1 MAEKKLAEGV
11 EYTRPTTQLDLE
23 ERLAREAGDS
33 PDDQTTART
42 FQLEGN
48 DVENFVGVEPERMNY
63 ANDTEAPLAAEG
75 GPEAE
80 VEKRLADDP
89 GGQTTLG
96 PGASV
101 DDYYT
106 GRRAEQEQEQPKR
119 ATKAEAKPAAA
130 GGTASKE

>member
-1 MAEKKLAEGV
+1 MADKKLAEGV

-23 ERLAREAGDS
+23 ARLAAETGDS

-48 DVENFVGVEPERMNY
+48 EVENFAGVEPERMNY

-80 VEKRLADDP
+80 VEQRLKDDP

-96 PGASV
+96 PGKSIN
-101 DDYYT
+101 DYYT
-106 GRRAEQEQEQPKR
+106 GRQAEDQPKASSR
-119 ATKAEAKPAAA
+119 STAKAETKPAAA
-130 GGTASKE
+130 APSKE